1 MENVSIEE
9 TLDDLAD
16 LMEKVGS
23 KASVVIYPSFLRECS
38 TTIKQLT
45 MQQNKRK
52 NNMDTMTTQ
61 QILRTLA
68 DLTED
73 AKGSNA
79 VTIEPDFM
87 RSTANELDSLKA
99 LLLMASKQSFS
110 SQVQSSVVDSAV
122 DVLDAFTIKDT
133 EKQKDFDKRYA
144 NVKNEWP
151 ELIIAIEDLAQAC
164 REMTLEPLNADHFK
178 DAFNSIHK
186 EPAKK
191 MEQHAENY
199 YGEGQPRNMPA
210 MKISKA

>member
-1 MENVSIEE
+1 MENVNIED
-9 TLDDLAD
+9 TLDDIAD
-16 LMEKVGS
+16 LIEKVGS
-23 KASVVIYPSFLRECS
+23 QGSVVVYPSFLRECS
-38 TTIKQLT
+38 TTIKQT
-45 MQQNKRK
+45 KRK

-79 VTIEPDFM
+79 FAIEPGFM

-144 NVKNEWP
+144 TVKNEWP

-164 REMTLEPLNADHFK
+164 REMTLEPLKPEHF
-178 DAFNSIHK
+178 
-186 EPAKK
+186 
-191 MEQHAENY
+191 
-199 YGEGQPRNMPA
+199 
-210 MKISKA
+210 

>member
-1 MENVSIEE
+1 MENVNIED
-9 TLDDLAD
+9 TLDDIAD
-16 LMEKVGS
+16 LIEKVGRQG
-23 KASVVIYPSFLRECS
+23 SVVVYPSFLRECS

-45 MQQNKRK
+45 MQQTKRK
-52 NNMDTMTTQ
+52 NNMDNMTTQ

-79 VTIEPDFM
+79 FAIEPGFM

-144 NVKNEWP
+144 TVKNEWP

-164 REMTLEPLNADHFK
+164 REMTLEPLKPEYF
-178 DAFNSIHK
+178 
-186 EPAKK
+186 
-191 MEQHAENY
+191 
-199 YGEGQPRNMPA
+199 
-210 MKISKA
+210 